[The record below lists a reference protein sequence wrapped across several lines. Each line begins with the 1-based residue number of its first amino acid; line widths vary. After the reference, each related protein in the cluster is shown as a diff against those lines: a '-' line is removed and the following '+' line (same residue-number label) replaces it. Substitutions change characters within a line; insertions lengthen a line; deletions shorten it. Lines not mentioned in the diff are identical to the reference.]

1 MRYRHV
7 PGLTLIEMLLVLAV
21 IAIIATSGLP
31 SLRGLIDR
39 QQLRGAAQ
47 DLHAEFLNAR
57 MEAIRRN
64 HPVSLSFRIAD
75 GNGRWCLAL
84 SDSGPCD
91 CFEEGACV
99 LTDAPPRITHSRDFG
114 RVSLSTNFSPQD
126 TATFRPARG
135 TANAGTARLGV
146 NGKQVEIRLS
156 SLGRVRICSNDI
168 PEHPTC

>member
-1 MRYRHV
+1 MRYERIR
-7 PGLTLIEMLLVLAV
+7 GLSLIELLLVIAV
-21 IAIIATSGLP
+21 IAIVATSSLP

-64 HPVSLSFRIAD
+64 LPVSLSFRIDD
-75 GNGRWCLAL
+75 GSGRWCLAL

-91 CFEEGACV
+91 CFEDGACT
-99 LTDAPPRITHSRDFG
+99 LAGAPRRMVHSRDFG
-114 RVSLSTNFSPQD
+114 RVTLATNFSPQD
-126 TATFRPARG
+126 TATFRPVRG
-135 TANAGTARLGV
+135 TANAGTARLDVDGRR
-146 NGKQVEIRLS
+146 VEIRLS

-168 PEHPTC
+168 AEYPSC